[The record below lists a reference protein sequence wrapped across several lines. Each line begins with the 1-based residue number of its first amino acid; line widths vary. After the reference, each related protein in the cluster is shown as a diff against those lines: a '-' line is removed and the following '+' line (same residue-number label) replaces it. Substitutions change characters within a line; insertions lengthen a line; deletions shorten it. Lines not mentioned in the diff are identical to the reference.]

1 MLLQRK
7 INRAMKWSRERKM
20 RAEGRDPEQE
30 ALEAEVKNQGK
41 GKWKEKEAL
50 PTMEELREEESK
62 LQLEKSD
69 LPAMIGAAF
78 LTIFP
83 VCVIAVLAICLLVW
97 LFFFVR

>member
-1 MLLQRK
+1 MFLQRK

-30 ALEAEVKNQGK
+30 ALEADLKNRGK
-41 GKWKEKEAL
+41 GKWKQEEEL
-50 PTMEELREEESK
+50 PTMEELRKEEEE
-62 LQLEKSD
+62 LQVEKGD
-69 LPAMIGAAF
+69 VPAMIGAAF

-83 VCVIAVLAICLLVW
+83 VCVLALLAICVAVY

>member
-7 INRAMKWSRERKM
+7 INRALKWSRERKM

-30 ALEAEVKNQGK
+30 ALEAEVKARGK
-41 GKWKEKEAL
+41 GHWKEKDPL
-50 PTMEELREEESK
+50 PTIEEIIEEENK
-62 LQLEKSD
+62 LQLEKGD

-83 VCVIAVLAICLLVW
+83 VCILAVGLICLLVW
-97 LFFFVR
+97 LFFFR

>member
-7 INRAMKWSRERKM
+7 INRALKWSRERKM
-20 RAEGRDPEQE
+20 REEGRDPEQE
-30 ALEAEVKNQGK
+30 ALEAEVQNQGK
-41 GKWKEKEAL
+41 GKWKEKDAL
-50 PTMEELREEESK
+50 PSMEELIEEEKK
-62 LQLEKSD
+62 LQLEKGD

-83 VCVIAVLAICLLVW
+83 VCVIAVLVICLLVW

>member
-1 MLLQRK
+1 MFLQRK

-30 ALEAEVKNQGK
+30 ALEAEIKNHGK
-41 GKWKEKEAL
+41 GKWKEEL
-50 PTMEELREEESK
+50 PSMEELREEESK
-62 LQLEKSD
+62 LQLEKGD
-69 LPAMIGAAF
+69 LPAMIWAAF

-83 VCVIAVLAICLLVW
+83 VCVLVILLICLAVY

>member
-20 RAEGRDPEQE
+20 RTEGRDPERE
-30 ALEAEVKNQGK
+30 ALEAEVRDRGK
-41 GKWKEKEAL
+41 GKWKEKDEL
-50 PTMEELREEESK
+50 PTMEELIEEEKK
-62 LQLEKSD
+62 LQLEKGD

-83 VCVIAVLAICLLVW
+83 VCVLAVGIICLLVW
-97 LFFFVR
+97 LFFFR